1 MGVLGRGNPLKGLT
15 PIVSYKLCRTP
26 KSQRMTRLIEQ
37 TQIQNLPCIA
47 AESTGMWISNPWDGS
62 ECKCCQCPGCSGR
75 CALLWASFV
84 KSFMRSTKHFAD
96 LPNLSPQSSNHYTD
110 GGGEKTSNFY
120 CVRSFDFLLITSYY
134 KSAIG
139 SCIHLL
145 LGVEKYTLLLDSN
158 SGAKNITGS
167 KGTAIYPKQNLN
179 KPVSLPGP
187 FVYFSCGHP
196 CLSRVRGWIYHQ
208 HRLSQLS
215 SLWIS
220 LSFSIPMPGTKS
232 TQGPFSK
239 GSSTSRG
246 NAALVCAEETLFSFL
261 EREVLMPQLFFL
273 LFLTKPNQEQ
283 CQKNLLCRNTHS

>member
-1 MGVLGRGNPLKGLT
+1 
-15 PIVSYKLCRTP
+15 
-26 KSQRMTRLIEQ
+26 
-37 TQIQNLPCIA
+37 
-47 AESTGMWISNPWDGS
+47 
-62 ECKCCQCPGCSGR
+62 
-75 CALLWASFV
+75 
-84 KSFMRSTKHFAD
+84 MRSTKHFAD
-96 LPNLSPQSSNHYTD
+96 PPNQSPQSSNHCAD

-196 CLSRVRGWIYHQ
+196 CLSTVRGWIYHQ
-208 HRLSQLS
+208 HRELTLNIPFIQHPDARYQIHTGTIFQGLKHCKRKCS
-215 SLWIS
+215 S
-220 LSFSIPMPGTKS
+220 
-232 TQGPFSK
+232 
-239 GSSTSRG
+239 
-246 NAALVCAEETLFSFL
+246 C
-261 EREVLMPQLFFL
+261 
-273 LFLTKPNQEQ
+273 
-283 CQKNLLCRNTHS
+283 LC